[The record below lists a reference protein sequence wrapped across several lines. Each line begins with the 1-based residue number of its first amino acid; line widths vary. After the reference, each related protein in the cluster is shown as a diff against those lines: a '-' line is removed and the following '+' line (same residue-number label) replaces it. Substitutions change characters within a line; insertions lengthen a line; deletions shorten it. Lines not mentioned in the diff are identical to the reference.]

1 MNAHVPIPAVTAT
14 PAWFAELCDNRAL
27 LFADGVLDLHEAVDE
42 LEAYARLSG
51 LNRRI
56 GRNTVQHLMAAAFG
70 ADVRLCKNCDRT
82 IYQHYRVTTP
92 KGPEFFCDDLEAM
105 MRQRAIE
112 LEREFWR
119 VIHLD
124 DSESLKRLFAQHPFD
139 VPALLELYER
149 KNAA

>member
-56 GRNTVQHLMAAAFG
+56 GRNTVQPHG
-70 ADVRLCKNCDRT
+70 RGVRRRC
-82 IYQHYRVTTP
+82 
-92 KGPEFFCDDLEAM
+92 
-105 MRQRAIE
+105 
-112 LEREFWR
+112 
-119 VIHLD
+119 
-124 DSESLKRLFAQHPFD
+124 S
-139 VPALLELYER
+139 ALQKL
-149 KNAA
+149 